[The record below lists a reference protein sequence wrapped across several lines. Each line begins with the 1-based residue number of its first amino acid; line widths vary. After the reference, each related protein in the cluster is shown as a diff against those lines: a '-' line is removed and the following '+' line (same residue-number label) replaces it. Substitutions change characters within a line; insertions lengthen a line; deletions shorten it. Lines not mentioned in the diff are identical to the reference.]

1 MTMGENKNKNVL
13 LFLIFQLLT
22 KQPVKRLGCTAKG
35 EEDVRTHPFFRR
47 IDWLKI
53 ESREVQ
59 PPFKP
64 KIVRQNI
71 FQSFFLL
78 FILLFFAS
86 IVFFLVGSN
95 MCSHASS
102 IVFISH
108 QSSNIICGFIFKPN
122 FKNGNFPF
130 KIYFIFIKSFPG
142 INFFSNFKF
151 LSFARFPYSFF
162 FQLFFIVNH

>member
-1 MTMGENKNKNVL
+1 MGENKNENVL

-86 IVFFLVGSN
+86 IVFLVGSN
-95 MCSHASS
+95 ACSHASR

-108 QSSNIICGFIFKPN
+108 QSSNIICGFIFKRN
-122 FKNGNFPF
+122 YKNGNFSF
-130 KIYFIFIKSFPG
+130 KIYFIFHQI
-142 INFFSNFKF
+142 
-151 LSFARFPYSFF
+151 LSRHHF
-162 FQLFFIVNH
+162 FQISNLTFSRMDFCIVAKQVQLA